1 MNEYLINGAAIG
13 LLVGYI
19 VGRLD
24 FLVFLTKC
32 SPTAAPTSAPASVF
46 VKPRSFFDAPDDK
59 PKPSFDIDTRKF
71 VNPVKTDDLTKNA
84 DTSLG
89 KTTVAHDDIQ
99 ASVSKLAQ
107 LKGK

>member
-32 SPTAAPTSAPASVF
+32 SDSAAAVIPAQSAA
-46 VKPRSFFDAPDDK
+46 KPRSFFDQSEAK
-59 PKPSFDIDTRKF
+59 PKAALDIDTRKF
-71 VNPVKTDDLTKNA
+71 VNPVKTDDLTKAA

-107 LKGK
+107 LKGR

>member
-13 LLVGYI
+13 LLIGYI

-32 SPTAAPTSAPASVF
+32 ADTVAPLSPAA
-46 VKPRSFFDAPDDK
+46 VKPRGFFEQPDVKK
-59 PKPSFDIDTRKF
+59 PASPLDIDTRKF
-71 VNPVKTDDLTKNA
+71 VNPVKTDDLTRA
-84 DTSLG
+84 VDTSLG
-89 KTTVAHDDIQ
+89 KTTVTNDDIQ

>member
-1 MNEYLINGAAIG
+1 MNEQLIIAAAIG
-13 LLVGYI
+13 LLIGYV

-32 SPTAAPTSAPASVF
+32 SGAAAPAA
-46 VKPRSFFDAPDDK
+46 VKPRGFFDQPDAKKATAPV
-59 PKPSFDIDTRKF
+59 DIDTRKF
-71 VNPVKTDDLTKNA
+71 VNPVKTDDLTKAA

-89 KTTVAHDDIQ
+89 KTTVAQDDIQ

>member
-1 MNEYLINGAAIG
+1 MNEYLINGAAVG

-32 SPTAAPTSAPASVF
+32 SDTPVAATQNQVA
-46 VKPRSFFDAPDDK
+46 VKPRSFFDQPAEK
-59 PKPSFDIDTRKF
+59 PKTSLDIDTRKF

-89 KTTVAHDDIQ
+89 KTTVANDDIQ

>member
-32 SPTAAPTSAPASVF
+32 SDSPAAATAATT
-46 VKPRSFFDAPDDK
+46 KPRSFFDQPEAK
-59 PKPSFDIDTRKF
+59 PKAALDIDTRKF
-71 VNPVKTDDLTKNA
+71 VNPVKTDDLTRSA

-89 KTTVAHDDIQ
+89 KTTVANDDIQ

>member
-1 MNEYLINGAAIG
+1 MNEYLINGAAFG
-13 LLVGYI
+13 LLIGYI

-32 SPTAAPTSAPASVF
+32 SDAAAAVSPAA
-46 VKPRSFFDAPDDK
+46 VKPRGFFDQPDVKKATAPL
-59 PKPSFDIDTRKF
+59 DIDTRKF
-71 VNPVKTDDLTKNA
+71 VNPVKTDDLTKAA

-89 KTTVAHDDIQ
+89 KTTVAQDDIQ
-99 ASVSKLAQ
+99 SSVSKLAQ

>member
-1 MNEYLINGAAIG
+1 MNEYLINGAAVG

-32 SPTAAPTSAPASVF
+32 SDTAVATTQTQVA
-46 VKPRSFFDAPDDK
+46 VKPRSFFDLPEETAK
-59 PKPSFDIDTRKF
+59 RALDIDTRKF
-71 VNPVKTDDLTKNA
+71 VNPVKTDDLTKAA

-89 KTTVAHDDIQ
+89 KTTVANDDIQ

>member
-13 LLVGYI
+13 LLLGYI

-32 SPTAAPTSAPASVF
+32 SERSVAASQSSAIT
-46 VKPRSFFDAPDDK
+46 KPRSFFDQSEEKAK
-59 PKPSFDIDTRKF
+59 PALDIDTRKF
-71 VNPVKTDDLTKNA
+71 VNPVKTDDLTKAA

-89 KTTVAHDDIQ
+89 KTTVANDDIQ